1 MPGVSLLWKRPFAA
15 LRKRDQLNRGSLC
28 MGSCPEK
35 SGQKW
40 HQGAETD
47 PVPRAFPDVDLSVTG
62 VCDLLELGGLF
73 AAFCSQGF

>member
-1 MPGVSLLWKRPFAA
+1 MTGVTLLWERLFGAQ
-15 LRKRDQLNRGSLC
+15 LKRDQLNRGFLC

-40 HQGAETD
+40 HEGAETD

-62 VCDLLELGGLF
+62 
-73 AAFCSQGF
+73 A